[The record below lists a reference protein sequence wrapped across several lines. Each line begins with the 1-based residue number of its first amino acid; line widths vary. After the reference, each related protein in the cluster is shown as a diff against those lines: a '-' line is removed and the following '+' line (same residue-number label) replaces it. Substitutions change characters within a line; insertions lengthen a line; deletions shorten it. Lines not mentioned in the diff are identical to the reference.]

1 MPVDST
7 RTLIA
12 GRYRTIE
19 RVGSGGMA
27 VVLLAEDERLG
38 RQVAIKRLHAESPE
52 TTAERFR
59 REARLGA
66 SLNHPNVVAVY
77 DIVTDDEG
85 VLIVM
90 EYVEGETLRDAIER
104 GPLEPKRALEV
115 LRGLAAALDHAHG
128 EGIVHRDV
136 KPANVLLGKDGRTKL
151 ADLGIATAVEGTR
164 LTMSG
169 TVLGTAAYMAPE
181 QLEGHKPGPPTDI
194 YSLAVVAWE
203 ALAGRRAY
211 EGRTP
216 LAIAHRKSSDPPP
229 YLSEVWPAAPAAAAE
244 VLARAMG
251 PDPAG
256 RPATATAL
264 VDELERAFEA
274 PAPAPTPALAPT
286 PAPAAE
292 PRLQRRDPLSVVSQ
306 AAPPA
311 PPPSHDYARHNA
323 HRGRPSWIV
332 PLGALLAVLAVGTV
346 ALVALGGNGSS
357 SSDQP
362 KSTSASTKK
371 PNKKSSS
378 KKPDSQQADQ
388 QQAPAPSSAAPA
400 TTTPSSGGGSSNYQ
414 VPQPS
419 GSAAAAG
426 QRLNAKGKA
435 MSDAGDYEGAIPV
448 LEQSVK
454 SFPAGTGPDDIQYE
468 YALFNL
474 GHALRLGGRP
484 ADAVPV
490 LEERL
495 KNPDQQSTV
504 QSELD
509 AARAAAGSG

>member
-7 RTLIA
+7 RTLLA

-38 RQVAIKRLHAESPE
+38 REVAIKRLHAESPE

-104 GPLEPKRALEV
+104 GPLEPGRALEV

-181 QLEGHKPGPPTDI
+181 QLEGHKPGPSTDV

-203 ALAGRRAY
+203 TLSGRRAY

-216 LAIAHRKSSDPPP
+216 LEIAHRKSSDPPP
-229 YLSEVWPAAPAAAAE
+229 FLSDVWPAAPAAAAE

-264 VDELERAFEA
+264 VDELERAFEEPVPERA
-274 PAPAPTPALAPT
+274 PAK
-286 PAPAAE
+286 APAATAPTAKA
-292 PRLQRRDPLSVVSQ
+292 PRTRDPLSV
-306 AAPPA
+306 APPSRPA
-311 PPPSHDYARHNA
+311 PGYARHNA
-323 HRGRPSWIV
+323 HRGRPSWLV
-332 PLGALLAVLAVGTV
+332 PLVVLLAVLAVGAIAV
-346 ALVALGGNGSS
+346 ATLGGGGSS
-357 SSDQP
+357 SNQP
-362 KSTSASTKK
+362 KQSSASAKAKK
-371 PNKKSSS
+371 HSSS
-378 KKPDSQQADQ
+378 KKSGSQPAAQ
-388 QQAPAPSSAAPA
+388 QQAPAPPSAAPA
-400 TTTPSSGGGSSNYQ
+400 QTQPSTYQ

-419 GSAAAAG
+419 GSDAAAG

-435 MSDAGDYEGAIPV
+435 LSDAGNYKGAIPV
-448 LEQSVK
+448 LEDAVK
-454 SFPAGTGPDDIQYE
+454 SFPAGTGADDIQYA